1 MTSGYDIILEI
12 ESLSQPWPKHYE
24 RVLLCTFST
33 EKNSSKANGISKY
46 DVKEFN
52 GIFKNK

>member
-24 RVLLCTFST
+24 RVLLCTYVHVAP
-33 EKNSSKANGISKY
+33 KKIAQRLMG
-46 DVKEFN
+46 
-52 GIFKNK
+52 